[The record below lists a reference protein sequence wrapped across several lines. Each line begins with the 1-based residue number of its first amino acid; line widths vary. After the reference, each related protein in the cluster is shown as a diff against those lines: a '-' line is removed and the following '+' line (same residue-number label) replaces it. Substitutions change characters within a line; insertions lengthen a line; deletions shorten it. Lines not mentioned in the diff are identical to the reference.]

1 VTQDAEGRDQVPGA
15 RISDEERRDV
25 IAQLSR
31 HCADGRLTMYETE
44 ERMSAAANAMT
55 RAELEPLL
63 ADLPRVAP
71 RPRPTGGTVRPP
83 HPPALRGTTLA
94 LRIHVAVFGAVMA
107 FLVLIWLLTSP
118 TGYFWPIWPG
128 LGWGLAVAIHAL
140 VTKAVN
146 GEGGARSS

>member
-1 VTQDAEGRDQVPGA
+1 VSEAEDRVPDT
-15 RISDEERRDV
+15 RISDDERRDV
-25 IAQLSR
+25 IAQLSQ

-44 ERMSAAANAMT
+44 ERMSAAAKALT
-55 RAELEPLL
+55 RDELEPLL

-83 HPPALRGTTLA
+83 RPPAVPGTTVA
-94 LRIHVAVFGAVMA
+94 LRIHMAVFCAVMA

-118 TGYFWPIWPG
+118 TGYFWPVWPA

-140 VTKAVN
+140 VTRAVN
-146 GEGGARSS
+146 GQGGAGGS